1 MHVARGLAGVTF
13 QITVHRTTKSMKR
26 DRRAPEDSGFE
37 QYQDDINW
45 TAGVGRPAGI
55 FWLGGRC
62 VMAAHET
69 PAESRLLELGAVLI
83 GTLRFDADPL
93 ETVHRTGRVERIA
106 AARASRDYLLSGS
119 N

>member
-1 MHVARGLAGVTF
+1 
-13 QITVHRTTKSMKR
+13 MKR
-26 DRRAPEDSGFE
+26 TRGTPEEPGFE
-37 QYQDDINW
+37 QYRDDINW

-69 PAESRLLELGAVLI
+69 AAEDRLLELGAVLV

-93 ETVHRTGRVERIA
+93 ESMHRTGRVDRMAAERA
-106 AARASRDYLLSGS
+106 GRDYLMSGT

>member
-1 MHVARGLAGVTF
+1 
-13 QITVHRTTKSMKR
+13 MKR
-26 DRRAPEDSGFE
+26 DRRTPEEPGFE

-69 PAESRLLELGAVLI
+69 AAEEHLLGLGAVLI
-83 GTLRFDADPL
+83 GTLRFDADPV
-93 ETVHRTGRVERIA
+93 ETVHRSGRVERMSA
-106 AARASRDYLLSGS
+106 TRASREYLLSGTS
-119 N
+119 